1 MLRFQ
6 KPKNIGSL
14 TQNLLVLIKIGVYLL
29 ILSRYAQTLCL
40 FFKCSTNMEQ
50 ILYYAKVTQ
59 RGLSDSVCHRVGFWT
74 AHFCKKKYVEKWVE
88 MRSQCQHR
96 VFERILF
103 CPFITFSTPSI
114 YCFFEILPQYSPT
127 FRYALTISRK
137 PFAVHFF
144 LEISRPALG
153 KGWG

>member
-1 MLRFQ
+1 MLKFCACFS
-6 KPKNIGSL
+6 N
-14 TQNLLVLIKIGVYLL
+14 VL
-29 ILSRYAQTLCL
+29 QTWSKY
-40 FFKCSTNMEQ
+40 FIM
-50 ILYYAKVTQ
+50 Q
-59 RGLSDSVCHRVGFWT
+59 RALSDSVCHRVGFWT

-88 MRSQCQHR
+88 MGSQCQHR

-137 PFAVHFF
+137 PFAVHFVF
-144 LEISRPALG
+144 RNFYTSSRQRLRLRFSMNT
-153 KGWG
+153 KQIYLIKQF